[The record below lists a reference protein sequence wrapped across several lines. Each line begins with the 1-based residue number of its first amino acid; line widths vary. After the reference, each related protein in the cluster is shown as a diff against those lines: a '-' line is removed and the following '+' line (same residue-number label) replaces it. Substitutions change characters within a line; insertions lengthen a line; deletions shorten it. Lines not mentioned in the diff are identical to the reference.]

1 MRVPVY
7 PPRSYAVLAA
17 IVLMAVI
24 SLVDLRKPCALYYAS
39 RPDCVLWLVAFITTL
54 TGQPLQIGRTF
65 ITFCACRV
73 ASTSPAPRDSLQP

>member
-1 MRVPVY
+1 MLRNGVKRVSYGANTGTFGVINLLG
-7 PPRSYAVLAA
+7 PRDPSQSSFWDQHYTQTQFRVE
-17 IVLMAVI
+17 
-24 SLVDLRKPCALYYAS
+24 
-39 RPDCVLWLVAFITTL
+39 FITTL